1 VSTAA
6 RDQAKGRAKYQT
18 TEVASADACRRG
30 SVNGYVPAVYGRPHS
45 STNIIIKGDSDMIRI
60 LSVFVAAAFMF
71 GAADGQA
78 AELYGTLKK
87 VKEAGVINI
96 GAP

>member
-1 VSTAA
+1 
-6 RDQAKGRAKYQT
+6 
-18 TEVASADACRRG
+18 
-30 SVNGYVPAVYGRPHS
+30 
-45 STNIIIKGDSDMIRI
+45 MIRI